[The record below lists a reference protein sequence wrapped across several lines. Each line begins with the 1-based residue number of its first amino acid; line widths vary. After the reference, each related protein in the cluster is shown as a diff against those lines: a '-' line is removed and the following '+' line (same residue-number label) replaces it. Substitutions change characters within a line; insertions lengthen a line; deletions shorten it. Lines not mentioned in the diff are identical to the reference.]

1 MEFEFMLPRNTK
13 FKKQNMV
20 INSNDRWHPQE
31 KAKMTKRIRG
41 LANYC
46 VSAEIDKQ
54 AKPFSSKNPCRVSIT
69 VYSPTRSRLDP
80 PNLYPTIKAIIDG
93 MTDAGIWVDDNYKVI
108 RSMSFSYGGLS
119 GKKGYYRFVL
129 TVEEVNDV

>member
-13 FKKQNMV
+13 LKKQNMV
-20 INSNDRWHPQE
+20 INSNDRFHRQAQAVMTRRI
-31 KAKMTKRIRG
+31 KA
-41 LANYC
+41 LAMYE
-46 VSAEIDKQ
+46 VTAKKDKQ
-54 AKPFSSKNPCRVSIT
+54 MEPFSPERPCNLIVT
-69 VYSPTRSRLDP
+69 VYKPTNRRLDP

-129 TVEEVNDV
+129 TVEEV